1 MYYFAKDAKPGDILG
16 QGVKGTWFAIDP
28 KGGRTGDL
36 PESAGGT
43 GGTDGSAGS
52 GGTGSDGTAEGGGGD
67 DAPADP
73 GY

>member
-1 MYYFAKDAKPGDILG
+1 MPERRSQLSVA
-16 QGVKGTWFAIDP
+16 GV
-28 KGGRTGDL
+28 GGSVATGAL

-43 GGTDGSAGS
+43 GGTDGAG
-52 GGTGSDGTAEGGGGD
+52 GDGTGGD

>member
-1 MYYFAKDAKPGDILG
+1 VYYFAKDGKPGDILG
-16 QGVKGTWFAIDP
+16 QGVAGTWFAVNP
-28 KGGRTGDL
+28 KGGKTGAL

-43 GGTDGSAGS
+43 GGT
-52 GGTGSDGTAEGGGGD
+52 AEGDGAGDD

>member
-1 MYYFAKDAKPGDILG
+1 VYFFAKDGKPGDILG
-16 QGVKGTWFAIDP
+16 QGVGGTWFAVNP
-28 KGGRTGDL
+28 KGGKTGTL

-43 GGTDGSAGS
+43 GGT
-52 GGTGSDGTAEGGGGD
+52 AESNGAD